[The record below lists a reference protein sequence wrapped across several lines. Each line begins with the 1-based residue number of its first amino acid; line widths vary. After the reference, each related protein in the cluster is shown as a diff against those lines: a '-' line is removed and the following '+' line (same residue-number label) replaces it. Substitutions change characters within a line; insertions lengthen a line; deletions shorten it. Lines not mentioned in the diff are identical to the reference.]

1 MSISRKDWFF
11 IALMGAVLLV
21 FIIISGKET
30 TKKVPYDA
38 THRPFYELMKKTGSK
53 METEKGCEQC
63 HNGKD
68 VPFPKNHPA
77 KNRCLLCHK
86 MEQSVK

>member
-1 MSISRKDWFF
+1 MSISRKDLFF

-21 FIIISGKET
+21 FIFISGKET
-30 TKKVPYDA
+30 TKKVPLDP
-38 THRPFYELMKKTGSK
+38 THRPFYDLLKKTGSK
-53 METEKGCEQC
+53 METEKGCGEC
-63 HNGKD
+63 HNGKG

-86 MEQSVK
+86 MEQTVK